1 MLRRLTRF
9 IHDRRGV
16 AAVEF
21 AFVAPVIFM
30 LTIGTIDVGRLVFS
44 WSSLDHL
51 AREATRY
58 ASVRGAESLTPMTQT
73 QLETYVTNRLIGMD
87 PNDVTVT
94 VAWTPNN
101 NPGGTVSVQLDL
113 QFDFFLGGLV
123 GLQSIVVQG
132 ESAMVVL

>member
-1 MLRRLTRF
+1 MLRRLIRF
-9 IHDRRGV
+9 LHDRRGV

-30 LTIGTIDVGRLVFS
+30 LTIGTIDVWRLVFS
-44 WSSLDHL
+44 WSSLNHL

-73 QLETYVTNRLIGMD
+73 QLETFVNNRLIGMD

-94 VAWTPNN
+94 VAWIPNN
-101 NPGGTVSVQLDL
+101 SPGGTVSVQLDL
-113 QFDFFLGGLV
+113 QFDFFLGGLI
-123 GLQSIVVQG
+123 GMDSIQVQG

>member
-1 MLRRLTRF
+1 MLRRLIRF
-9 IHDRRGV
+9 LQDRRGV

-21 AFVAPVIFM
+21 AFVAPVLFM
-30 LTIGTIDVGRLVFS
+30 LTIGTIDVGRLVWS

-58 ASVRGAESLTPMTQT
+58 ASVRGAESLSPMTQT
-73 QLETYVTNRLIGMD
+73 QLEAYVNNRLIGMD

-94 VAWTPNN
+94 VTWTPNN
-101 NPGGTVSVQLDL
+101 NPGGTVKVQLDL

-123 GLQSIVVQG
+123 GLQ
-132 ESAMVVL
+132 

>member
-1 MLRRLTRF
+1 MLRRLIRF
-9 IHDRRGV
+9 LQDRRGV

-21 AFVAPVIFM
+21 AFVAPVLFM
-30 LTIGTIDVGRLVFS
+30 LTIGTIDVGRLVWS

-58 ASVRGAESLTPMTQT
+58 ASVRGAESLSPMTQT
-73 QLETYVTNRLIGMD
+73 QLEAYVNNRLIGMD

-94 VAWTPNN
+94 VTWTPNN
-101 NPGGTVSVQLDL
+101 NPGGTVKVQLDL
-113 QFDFFLGGLV
+113 QFDFFLGGLI
-123 GLQSIVVQG
+123 GMDSIQVQG

>member
-1 MLRRLTRF
+1 MLRRLIRF
-9 IHDRRGV
+9 LQDRRGV

-21 AFVAPVIFM
+21 AFVAPVLFM
-30 LTIGTIDVGRLVFS
+30 LTIGTIDVGRLVWS

-58 ASVRGAESLTPMTQT
+58 ASVRGAESLSPMTQT
-73 QLETYVTNRLIGMD
+73 QLEAYVNNRLIGMD

-94 VAWTPNN
+94 VTWTPNN
-101 NPGGTVSVQLDL
+101 NPGGTVKVQLDL